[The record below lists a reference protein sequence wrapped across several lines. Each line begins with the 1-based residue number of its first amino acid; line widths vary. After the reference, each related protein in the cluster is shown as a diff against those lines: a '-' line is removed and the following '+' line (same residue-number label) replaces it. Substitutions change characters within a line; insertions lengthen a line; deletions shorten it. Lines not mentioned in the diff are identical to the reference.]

1 MNLEGM
7 VGHKMGPAA
16 ISENSDFPI
25 IAAFY
30 VQKSPFCQ
38 YLNQEPFDG
47 FCSFFIKM
55 SQIANRIST
64 FSYLIFMIFA

>member
-1 MNLEGM
+1 MFSCFSIFCMMLEGM

-16 ISENSDFPI
+16 IPENSDFLI

-38 YLNQEPFDG
+38 Y
-47 FCSFFIKM
+47 IKNCLTDF
-55 SQIANRIST
+55 AH
-64 FSYLIFMIFA
+64 FSSKCLK